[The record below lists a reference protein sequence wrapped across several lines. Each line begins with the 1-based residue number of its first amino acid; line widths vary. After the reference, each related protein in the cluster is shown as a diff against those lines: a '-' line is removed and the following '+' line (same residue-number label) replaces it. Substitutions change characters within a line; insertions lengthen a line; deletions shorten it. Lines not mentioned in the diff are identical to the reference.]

1 METKRKYTKPEIKSK
16 TIKLGVFGDYTGAP
30 SPGGNGQQPPVK
42 ILSDLE
48 AFME

>member
-1 METKRKYTKPEIKSK
+1 METKRKYKKPEVKSK
-16 TIKLGVFGDYTGAP
+16 TIKLGVFGEYNGEPT
-30 SPGGNGQQPPVK
+30 PGGDGQQPPVK

>member
-1 METKRKYTKPEIKSK
+1 METKRKYTKPEVKSK
-16 TIKLGVFGDYTGAP
+16 TIKLGVFGDYNGSDTP
-30 SPGGNGQQPPVK
+30 DGNGQQPPVK